1 MIRVGVLAPP
11 WGVPMVGEYAHP
23 TRCATDCMRW
33 FVYFILAYVA
43 MGLQIGLAPY
53 LRWHGAAPNFGL
65 LAMIFIAANAPREA
79 ALLGCFSIGLFQ
91 DLLTAQQPGLFAFSY
106 GLVAWLITGAQQPL
120 VRHSLTVQTLLT
132 LAGGILTAMVILLQ
146 SRLHPAGPAVPGEA
160 GAPGL
165 PATGISAG
173 GLFLG
178 VIYTTVLAP
187 ILLGLL
193 NRGKKFFAFAP
204 GGRRMRRG

>member
-1 MIRVGVLAPP
+1 
-11 WGVPMVGEYAHP
+11 
-23 TRCATDCMRW
+23 MRW

-43 MGLQIGLAPY
+43 MGLQVGLAPY
-53 LRWHGAAPNFGL
+53 LSWHGASPNFGL

-79 ALLGCFSIGLFQ
+79 ALLGCFCIGLFQ

-106 GLVAWLITGAQQPL
+106 GFVAWLITGAQQPL

-132 LAGGILTAMVILLQ
+132 LAGGILTSMVILLQ
-146 SRLHPAGPAVPGEA
+146 SWLHPAGRAIAGEG

-165 PATGISAG
+165 PAIGVSAG

-178 VIYTTVLAP
+178 AAYTTLVAP
-187 ILLGLL
+187 VLLGLL
-193 NRGKKFFAFAP
+193 GRSRKFFAFTS
-204 GGRRMRRG
+204 GRSRRMWRG